1 MAVYEYKGLDSAG
14 KETAG
19 LVDADSAKGA
29 RNKLRRQGV
38 FVTDVHEQKAGKAT
52 KGKGLNV
59 QVDLSKLF
67 ERVGAEDIA
76 VMTGQ
81 LSTLIGAG
89 IPMVEALS
97 ALIEQVENQ
106 ALKTILV
113 GVREDVNQGSSLAAS
128 LRKNIKIFGDL
139 YVNMVAAG
147 EQSGALD
154 IVLKRLMNYTEAQVR
169 LRGKVQSALMYP
181 LLMGTVAILI
191 IIGLFVGVIPKIRR
205 IFESFGEALPL
216 ITRLMLGISDAIQN
230 YWWAMLIAVVA
241 TAYGTFRWVRTPEGR
256 RKWHEKQLT
265 LPLIG
270 KVNRLVAVSRFCRT
284 LSTLLDSG
292 VPILTAV
299 SIVQTV
305 VENDVLADAIGNAG
319 KNIREGQS
327 IAGPL
332 KESGQFPPMVIHM
345 IAIGEKTGELEP
357 MLSKVSDAYDQQVEN
372 ILSAFTSL
380 LEPILIVVLG
390 GIVATV
396 AVAIMLPMLNMTHMI
411 R

>member
-1 MAVYEYKGLDSAG
+1 
-14 KETAG
+14 
-19 LVDADSAKGA
+19 
-29 RNKLRRQGV
+29 
-38 FVTDVHEQKAGKAT
+38 
-52 KGKGLNV
+52 
-59 QVDLSKLF
+59 
-67 ERVGAEDIA
+67 
-76 VMTGQ
+76 
-81 LSTLIGAG
+81 
-89 IPMVEALS
+89 
-97 ALIEQVENQ
+97 
-106 ALKTILV
+106 
-113 GVREDVNQGSSLAAS
+113 
-128 LRKNIKIFGDL
+128 
-139 YVNMVAAG
+139 
-147 EQSGALD
+147 
-154 IVLKRLMNYTEAQVR
+154 
-169 LRGKVQSALMYP
+169 
-181 LLMGTVAILI
+181 MGTVATLI

-205 IFESFGEALPL
+205 IFESFGEALPM
-216 ITRLMLGISDAIQN
+216 ITRVILAISDGIQN
-230 YWWAMLIAVVA
+230 YWWAMLVGMIAIV
-241 TAYGTFRWVRTPEGR
+241 YGVFRWVRTHEGR
-256 RKWHEKQLT
+256 RKWHNYQLT

-299 SIVQTV
+299 AIVQTV
-305 VENDVLADAIGNAG
+305 VENDVLAEAIGNAG

-357 MLSKVSDAYDQQVEN
+357 MLSKVADAYDQQVEN

-396 AVAIMLPMLNMTHMI
+396 AVAIMLPMLNMTQMI